1 MFVVELNWLNFIFQ
15 ILLSIVKTL
24 IFIYNKYIHRYIE
37 IFKLSLIF
45 ISITANFTFY
55 SNGKL

>member
-15 ILLSIVKTL
+15 ILLSIVKTS

-37 IFKLSLIF
+37 IFNLSLIF
-45 ISITANFTFY
+45 ISVTANFTFY